1 MSPTIIR
8 LRHVP
13 SVLAL
18 LALAACGGF
27 EPGDEPPPG
36 APVGKPGPTQASAE
50 EGSKPPVPGAPL
62 EGVFVS
68 SSRGSDDGDGSM
80 QKPFKTLGA
89 AIGKAQTNGKRVLA
103 CAETYA
109 EQLVLQSG
117 VSVYGYFSCDAG
129 AFVLAADKRARVESP
144 FSPALVAE
152 KIALPTRVE
161 GFEVAAP
168 DGTDASP
175 SSIAARVADS
185 KGLTIGKSSLRA
197 GSGKDGVDGVEAPQ
211 TAPAGQDG
219 ARGLDIGTCV
229 NAPFPCYRAGGVN
242 PSPGGAGGASI
253 VCGGGVM
260 SNKGGDGGA
269 GANQRSPGAS
279 ATSGGGGGP
288 SMALGGQSGDIAAFP
303 GGNGADGARGAD
315 GQVGAVRLTEEGPQ
329 LVAGTAGANGE
340 LGQGG
345 GGGGGLSRNGDTND
359 YSASGGGGG
368 SGGCPGFAGKP
379 GGSGGASVAAWVV
392 RSEVSMEDVVMEAG
406 SGGRAGAGTVGTAPT
421 PGGNG
426 ASGGGGGV
434 VQSMPGPFGVP
445 IQTVIGVIGG
455 AGGNGG
461 AGGAAGVSGHGA
473 PGPSIG
479 MVVFGAKP
487 AIKGGSIKPGA
498 GGEGAPELAP
508 GLPATGPGPSVDV
521 LVVK

>member
-144 FSPALVAE
+144 FSPALVAK
-152 KIALPTRVE
+152 KITLPTRVE

-197 GSGKDGVDGVEAPQ
+197 GSGKDGVDGVEPGESDA
-211 TAPAGQDG
+211 
-219 ARGLDIGTCV
+219 
-229 NAPFPCYRAGGVN
+229 AGGDGGSGLKAGNCDLAAAFTCQRLGGLN
-242 PSPGGAGGASI
+242 PSPGGVGARSVACSAGVAS
-253 VCGGGVM
+253 GP
-260 SNKGGDGGA
+260 GGDGG
-269 GANQRSPGAS
+269 
-279 ATSGGGGGP
+279 
-288 SMALGGQSGDIAAFP
+288 
-303 GGNGADGARGAD
+303 
-315 GQVGAVRLTEEGPQ
+315 E
-329 LVAGTAGANGE
+329 GANG
-340 LGQGG
+340 
-345 GGGGGLSRNGDTND
+345 TTAAA
-359 YSASGGGGG
+359 SAG
-368 SGGCPGFAGKP
+368 
-379 GGSGGASVAAWVV
+379 
-392 RSEVSMEDVVMEAG
+392 R
-406 SGGRAGAGTVGTAPT
+406 GGRRRDRQGR
-421 PGGNG
+421 
-426 ASGGGGGV
+426 SRR
-434 VQSMPGPFGVP
+434 
-445 IQTVIGVIGG
+445 
-455 AGGNGG
+455 
-461 AGGAAGVSGHGA
+461 
-473 PGPSIG
+473 
-479 MVVFGAKP
+479 
-487 AIKGGSIKPGA
+487 
-498 GGEGAPELAP
+498 
-508 GLPATGPGPSVDV
+508 
-521 LVVK
+521 